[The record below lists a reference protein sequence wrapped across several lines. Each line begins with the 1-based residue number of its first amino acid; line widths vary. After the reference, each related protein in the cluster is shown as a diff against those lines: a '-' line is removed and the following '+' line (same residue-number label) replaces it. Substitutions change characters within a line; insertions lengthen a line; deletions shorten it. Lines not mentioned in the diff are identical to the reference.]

1 MDFNWDRAIKRNSDA
16 LQAIVVRLFAMAG
29 LSGRVMTDVLPRHI
43 YYKILLILR
52 PAESAVRRLILT
64 ASRGL
69 VIKLK
74 PSRPVPA
81 GFSITRKEGSDTER
95 AEPIPAFQLI
105 DPRKSFGWF
114 WNPRDDE
121 AAAAA
126 AKANPFAGLFDEA
139 PPFVLPPPL
148 YPDDDGPGG
157 PGQLIRRLLALK
169 GALDDLP
176 KQARRLARWRARREL
191 TRKPNGQLAT
201 GYYTCSSRPG
211 LPPGWSDKRR
221 HDIDDILKECH
232 ALAQY
237 ACHTP
242 NTS

>member
-1 MDFNWDRAIKRNSDA
+1 MEFNWDRAIKRNSEA
-16 LQAIVVRLFAMAG
+16 LQRIVVRLFAMAG

-43 YYKILLILR
+43 YRNILLILR
-52 PAESAVRRLILT
+52 PAESALRRLILT

-69 VIKLK
+69 VVKLR

-81 GFSITRKEGSDTER
+81 GFSIERKEVSDIER

-105 DPRKSFGWF
+105 DPRKTFGAF
-114 WNPRDDE
+114 WLPLEDEPE
-121 AAAAA
+121 AAALAG
-126 AKANPFAGLFDEA
+126 KPFTGLFDEG
-139 PPFVLPPPL
+139 PPYATPPPL

-191 TRKPNGQLAT
+191 TRKPNGQLAK
-201 GYYTCSSRPG
+201 GYYACSSRPG